1 MGREAREKGK
11 RIEFVGMLAA
21 FISLAVAVAGLVY
34 TIKKTDALEDR
45 VTAFERAAPK
55 PALSKP

>member
-1 MGREAREKGK
+1 
-11 RIEFVGMLAA
+11 MLAA